1 MSLTYMG
8 IQLIITI
15 IIAIGGWGFGL
26 YQMFKNRRWQQKDLL
41 ANRRYEAYSSFMKK
55 LEEINKSIRNNPNMI
70 YGFSNELI
78 QTILNGNKDD
88 MNNALLMFN
97 QKIIDF
103 VRTSTE
109 PLMIINQEI
118 SSLLLISSD
127 ALSKKLLRLKDLN
140 IDFNNEMRN
149 YLSVISAKDPNSFK
163 ILETMGHDIRWAEF
177 QELNNEIITLMRK
190 EINID

>member
-1 MSLTYMG
+1 MSVE
-8 IQLIITI
+8 LIITI

-55 LEEINKSIRNNPNMI
+55 LEEINKSMRNNPNMI

-78 QTILNGNKDD
+78 QTILKGNEDD
-88 MNNALLMFN
+88 MNNALLKFN
-97 QKIIDF
+97 QKLIDF
-103 VRTSTE
+103 VKTSTE

-118 SSLLLISSD
+118 SPLLLISSD
-127 ALSKKLLRLKDLN
+127 NLSKKLLRLKDLN
-140 IDFNNEMRN
+140 IDFNNEMQN
-149 YLSVISAKDPNSFK
+149 CLSVISAKDPNSFK
-163 ILETMGHDIRWAEF
+163 ILETMGHDTRWAEF

>member
-1 MSLTYMG
+1 MDATLT
-8 IQLIITI
+8 ITI
-15 IIAIGGWGFGL
+15 IIAFGGWGFGL
-26 YQMFKNRRWQQKDLL
+26 YQMLQNRQWQRKDLL

-55 LEEINKSIRNNPNMI
+55 LEEINKSIRNNPNMV

-78 QTILNGNKDD
+78 QTILKGNEDD
-88 MNNALLMFN
+88 MNNALLEFN

-103 VRTSTE
+103 ARTSTE

-127 ALSKKLLRLKDLN
+127 TLSKKLLRLKDLS
-140 IDFNNEMRN
+140 IDFNNEMQN
-149 YLSVISAKDPNSFK
+149 SLSVISAKDPNSFK
-163 ILETMGHDIRWAEF
+163 IFETMGHDKRWGEF

-190 EINID
+190 EIII